1 MSLALKHEGFAEA
14 LVAKEPG
21 IRLENLLTVS
31 AETNPFV
38 ESIRDALNLFGREFE
53 GMTETD
59 HAEARLIFEVLSIG
73 RENIE
78 LVDRPGCPLP
88 PLVRYSDKGVTRCQ
102 AGAHADPVG
111 FLLDSLRQRF
121 PREYDRNQGLRE
133 KSMQRA
139 MKRELDGVFSG
150 LEYRENVKVKAR
162 GQVVTDIDLVVAE
175 PHSGTVVLVQLKHQD
190 PYGMDIHAQN
200 QRTDRLKKQVSRWL
214 EVTGAW
220 LDGMSPAEVAD
231 VLRLGS
237 GFSLGSLH
245 RVVIAR
251 HYCYPIGEIPR
262 EDDVAFGNWY
272 MFFNAVAIV
281 RQRGGDPTVS
291 EVVQALRDS
300 EEPGGPQEYVVGT
313 ETEWN
318 INELSF
324 VVGQRGQDTGV
335 ADAGSSRLEGAGGGG

>member
-1 MSLALKHEGFAEA
+1 M
-14 LVAKEPG
+14 VAR
-21 IRLENLLTVS
+21 ILNS
-31 AETNPFV
+31 
-38 ESIRDALNLFGREFE
+38 SIDQA
-53 GMTETD
+53 
-59 HAEARLIFEVLSIG
+59 A
-73 RENIE
+73 
-78 LVDRPGCPLP
+78 PCPL
-88 PLVRYSDKGVTRCQ
+88 LVRYSDQGVVRCQ

-139 MKRELDGVFSG
+139 MKRELDGIFSG

-190 PYGMDIHAQN
+190 PYGMDIHAKN

-214 EVTGAW
+214 EVTSAW
-220 LDGMSPAEVAD
+220 VDGMSPAEVAD

-237 GFSLGSLH
+237 AFSLVSLH

-272 MFFNAVAIV
+272 MFYNAVMIV
-281 RQRGGDPTVS
+281 RQGRGDPRLS
-291 EVVQALRDS
+291 DVVQALRDS
-300 EEPGGPQEYVVGT
+300 EKPGGPQEYVVEP

-324 VVGQRGQDTGV
+324 VVGQRGQDTVG
-335 ADAGSSRLEGAGGGG
+335 ADNGRSRLEGADGDG